1 MGIGYDTTVK
11 EVIKAFARPTSHNY
25 STICGNEVELHC
37 STIDNHHY
45 YMTLI
50 KGNSTRVSFGFTMNT
65 RGEITINKVSALRN
79 CMITNINPEGV
90 IDAQIGSLLN
100 T

>member
-11 EVIKAFARPTSHNY
+11 EVIKAFARPTDY
-25 STICGNEVELHC
+25 SYSVICNGEVELCC
-37 STIDNHHY
+37 STADNHNY
-45 YMTLI
+45 YMILTKNDAI
-50 KGNSTRVSFGFTMNT
+50 RVLFSFTMNVY
-65 RGEITINKVSALRN
+65 GETTINKVSITYN
-79 CMITNINPEGV
+79 CMITRLDPEGV